1 MFSVVLNNGSG
12 NVLFQWFIGNTTIAD
27 VDPYSGVDTSTLTI
41 TGVDNSHEG
50 EYRVR
55 MNRGNPMPCFADSLP
70 ATLIVCE

>member
-1 MFSVVLNNGSG
+1 MFSVVLNTGG
-12 NVLFQWFIGNTTIAD
+12 GVVHFEWYIGNTIVPD
-27 VDPYSGVDTSTLTI
+27 VDPYSGVDTATLTI